1 MEHNK
6 EPKVRIHLSPVHLP
20 DGQEGQGKAEGG
32 DEEDHLF
39 LHRALAKLGRTE
51 DTMDCHKEEMNEKK
65 EPEN

>member
-20 DGQEGQGKAEGG
+20 DGQEWQGKAEGG
-32 DEEDHLF
+32 DEEDDL
-39 LHRALAKLGRTE
+39 LLQRALAKLGRTE
-51 DTMDCHKEEMNEKK
+51 DTMDGHKEEMNDKK